1 MSPATDTSF
10 VAAETARA
18 KWVALAAGLAA
29 VAFIVASVVAGPA
42 LSDVRQGSAAD
53 LLTAYDDDP
62 ANAVMIP
69 SILRALSFLLMAVPL
84 LYLFK
89 AARDRSP
96 RVRREFIGFFLIGP
110 VLIAAQ
116 FVLLG
121 TSLVSVGEDFVAQD
135 PDPGVQERVAA
146 SDDEDEVDEE
156 SEREELA
163 DDLIEDSGGVST
175 AQFMSL
181 AGFLALG
188 IALIYA
194 GLWAMRTG
202 LLSRFNGSF
211 AMALGVVCAV
221 PFFSQIGAFGLVLW
235 MAFLAVFFGR
245 SVNSRPPAWVEGREI
260 PWPKPGDPVQ
270 PPAGGTV
277 EGSGREV
284 LERPLPEGDSRPEDG
299 DAVASGDAEPA
310 AGETLGQQRRKRK
323 RRG

>member
-1 MSPATDTSF
+1 MSTATETSF

-62 ANAVMIP
+62 ANAVMVP
-69 SILRALSFLLMAVPL
+69 SILRALSFLLMGVPL

-89 AARDRSP
+89 AARDRSR
-96 RVRREFIGFFLIGP
+96 RVRRDFIGFFLIGP

-146 SDDEDEVDEE
+146 SDDEDEVDED
-156 SEREELA
+156 SEREQLA

-245 SVNSRPPAWVEGREI
+245 NVNSRPPAWVEGREI

-310 AGETLGQQRRKRK
+310 AGETPSQQRRKRK